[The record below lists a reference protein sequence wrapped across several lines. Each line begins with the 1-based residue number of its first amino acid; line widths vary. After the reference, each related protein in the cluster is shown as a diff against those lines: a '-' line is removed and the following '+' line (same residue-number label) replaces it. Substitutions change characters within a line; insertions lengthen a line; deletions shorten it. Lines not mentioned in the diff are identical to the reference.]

1 LNVVQEKMAV
11 PGFKYDTFMCSEC
24 HDIERRLVFTK
35 HGQETATEPMPL
47 HTAPAIS
54 PASTVQDEPVAT
66 LGLFR
71 RVLAKL
77 RNRYATFSTL
87 VTTLDALIVLVML
100 WVAS

>member
-1 LNVVQEKMAV
+1 MRCKACDAEMILLNVVHDTMAA

-24 HDIERRLVFTK
+24 QDIVRRLVFTK
-35 HGQETATEPMPL
+35 HGQESAVEPMPL
-47 HTAPAIS
+47 HTAPAIA

-77 RNRYATFSTL
+77 RSR
-87 VTTLDALIVLVML
+87 
-100 WVAS
+100 

>member
-1 LNVVQEKMAV
+1 MRCKACDAEMILLNVVQDTMAA

-24 HDIERRLVFTK
+24 HNIVRRLVTK
-35 HGQETATEPMPL
+35 HGRESAAEPMPL
-47 HTAPAIS
+47 HTAPAIA

-77 RNRYATFSTL
+77 RSR
-87 VTTLDALIVLVML
+87 
-100 WVAS
+100 